1 MSKKLSLLVCLAS
14 LMVAFFG
21 CSNEKVAGTVTDTGN
36 TIAESQVTGVVLR
49 VDGTPAADAMVRMAR
64 MAVFDSVLHVPEKIE
79 VLTDSNGVYAFDSAL
94 SDTEQ
99 LYCSVIRGFVY
110 YCQSLII
117 FSLLQVVLFSLLLK
131 RIHKISYLIKES
143 NATE

>member
-1 MSKKLSLLVCLAS
+1 MKNSNIKLICVIGIVISVC
-14 LMVAFFG
+14 VI
-21 CSNEKVAGTVTDTGN
+21 CY
-36 TIAESQVTGVVLR
+36 
-49 VDGTPAADAMVRMAR
+49 
-64 MAVFDSVLHVPEKIE
+64 SVLLALSQAVNLK
-79 VLTDSNGVYAFDSAL
+79 YWFDSAL